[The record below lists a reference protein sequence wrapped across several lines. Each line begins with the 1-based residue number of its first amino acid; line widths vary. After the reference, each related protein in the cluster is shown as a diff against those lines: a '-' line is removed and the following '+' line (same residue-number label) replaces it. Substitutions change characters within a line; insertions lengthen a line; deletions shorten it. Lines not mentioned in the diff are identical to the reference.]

1 MPLCRKHFRICIQ
14 FFRQFFVRFGK
25 NAAPRRAQRR
35 RHRPGRAGEVL
46 SCIQQAGISMP
57 ESALFCL
64 FFGHFLQS
72 KRFIFVQS
80 VQVCRNRAVFRHRA
94 AGFAAGPFPAQRR
107 AEAAEMRPRLV
118 YRSWN
123 FLAAGIDIRLCTGYN
138 GWYTAAADFRQRR
151 KGAHGSTA
159 EYR

>member
-1 MPLCRKHFRICIQ
+1 MLLCRKHFRICIQ

-46 SCIQQAGISMP
+46 SCIQQVGISMP

-64 FFGHFLQS
+64 FLVISS
-72 KRFIFVQS
+72 KASVSSLCNRYRFAGIVRF
-80 VQVCRNRAVFRHRA
+80 FRHRA

-107 AEAAEMRPRLV
+107 AEAAEMRPCLV